1 MIDLLK
7 NKKYVVLDIE
17 TTGLDVHKDNV
28 VSVAFWAGDKSKFI
42 PVYHKEASYLP
53 QESIKKITK
62 IINKVDLIVG
72 HNIKF
77 DLKFLMKLNINF
89 TNKLIWDTGVAE
101 YIINS
106 QQEKFIPL
114 KDLIKKYNQEQ
125 EKGFIDFKDINAKDV
140 HLEDLREY
148 NLQDTKVTNIIFQQQ
163 LKKIGNNIKLRNLI
177 IGISSFGLVLADIEK
192 NGVKIDTEL
201 LKKKNAE
208 IQNRIKLLEQE
219 MFELLGED
227 RYDWINFNSNQHL
240 SAILFGGVI
249 KVKCK
254 SGIKIRTLKSGQKTK
269 VYPVLYDLPYYIDGL
284 GFSKKYTQLTKQ
296 GYYNVSYDVINSLK
310 GKTKRQKQ
318 FLEKY
323 KLWRKLQTLH
333 EKFFD
338 KYLQFVNDDGYIYP
352 NYNQTSTNTGRLSC
366 SNPNIQQVPRKSE
379 EIKEF
384 NIKEVFI
391 SRFEKGYIVEIDFS
405 QLEWR
410 VCAYLCQDPIMIQEI
425 KDGIDIH
432 RQNASLAFHI
442 PPEEVTKEQRQIAKM
457 VSFGLIYGQTAYGMA
472 KRVDIP
478 INTDKEAQKIIDAV
492 YSKYKNLKKW
502 HNELYYQALSKKKL
516 VNVSG
521 RSFIFNNPDK
531 QITNIKNYP
540 VQSFA
545 TADIVPLVLWCAW
558 AKVKKKFQDKAYP
571 INTVHDCI
579 IFDCASLEV
588 AKKVIKIVLTY
599 MRNTDKILYKLLG
612 TGFNVPLD
620 GEAEVGENWANMQ
633 TINI

>member
-1 MIDLLK
+1 MINLLK

-17 TTGLDVHKDNV
+17 TTGLSVQKDSV
-28 VSVAFWAGDKSKFI
+28 VSVAFWSGGQAKFI
-42 PVYHKEASYLP
+42 PVYHKESPYLP

-101 YIINS
+101 YILTS
-106 QQEKFIPL
+106 QQEKIISL
-114 KDLIKKYNQEQ
+114 KDLIKKYSPEQ
-125 EKGFIDFKDINAKDV
+125 EKGFIDFKDINAQEV
-140 HLEDLREY
+140 HLEDLKEY
-148 NLQDTKVTNIIFQQQ
+148 NLQDTKITNIIFQKQ
-163 LKKIGNNIKLRNLI
+163 LEKVENNVKLRNLI

-208 IQNRIKLLEQE
+208 IQNRIKLIEQE

-227 RYDWINFNSNQHL
+227 KYDWINFNSNQHL
-240 SAILFGGVI
+240 SAILFGGII
-249 KVKCK
+249 KIKCK
-254 SGIKIRTLKSGQKTK
+254 SGIKIRTLKSGQIK
-269 VYPVLYDLPYYIDGL
+269 VYPVLYDLPFYIDGL
-284 GFSKKYTQLTKQ
+284 GFSTNNTQLTKQ
-296 GYYNVSYDVINSLK
+296 GYYNVSHVVINSLK
-310 GKTKRQKQ
+310 GRTKRQKQ

-338 KYLQFVNDDGYIYP
+338 RYLQFTSEEGYIYT
-352 NYNQTSTNTGRLSC
+352 NFNQTTTNTGRISC
-366 SNPNIQQVPRKSE
+366 NNPNIQQVPRKNE
-379 EIKEF
+379 VVKEF
-384 NIKEVFI
+384 NIKEVFK
-391 SRFEKGYIVEIDFS
+391 SRFEKGYIAEIDFS

-410 VCAYLCQDPIMIQEI
+410 VCAYLCQDPVMIKEI
-425 KDGIDIH
+425 KEGVDAH
-432 RQNASLAFHI
+432 TQNASLVFHI

-457 VSFGLIYGQTAYGMA
+457 VSFGLIYGQSAYGMA

-478 INTDKEAQKIIDAV
+478 INTDKEAQKIIDVV

-558 AKVKKKFQDKAYP
+558 IDIKKRLNEKAYP

-588 AKKVIKIVLTY
+588 AKKVIKFVLTY
-599 MRNTDKILYKLLG
+599 MRNADKILYTLLG
-612 TGFNVPLD
+612 IRFNVPLD
-620 GEAEVGENWANMQ
+620 GEAVVGENWANMQ

>member
-17 TTGLDVHKDNV
+17 TTGLSVQKDSV
-28 VSVAFWAGDKSKFI
+28 VSVAFWSGGKSKFI
-42 PVYHKEASYLP
+42 PVYHKESPYLP
-53 QESIKKITK
+53 QESIEEITK
-62 IINKVDLIVG
+62 IINSVDLIVG

-77 DLKFLMKLNINF
+77 DVKFLSKYNVDF
-89 TNKLIWDTGVAE
+89 TSKLIWDTGVAE
-101 YIINS
+101 YILTS
-106 QQEKFIPL
+106 QQEKIISL
-114 KDLIKKYNQEQ
+114 KDLIKKYSLEQ
-125 EKGFIDFKDINAKDV
+125 EKGFIDFKNINAQEV
-140 HLEDLREY
+140 HLEDLKEY
-148 NLQDTKVTNIIFQQQ
+148 NLQDTKITNIIFQKQ
-163 LKKIGNNIKLRNLI
+163 LEKVGNNVKLRNLI

-240 SAILFGGVI
+240 SAILFGGII
-249 KVKCK
+249 KIKCK
-254 SGIKIRTLKSGQKTK
+254 SGIKIRTLKSGQIK
-269 VYPVLYDLPYYIDGL
+269 VYPVLYDLPFYIDGL
-284 GFSKKYTQLTKQ
+284 GFSTKNTHLTKQ
-296 GYYNVSYDVINSLK
+296 GYYNVSHDVINSLK
-310 GKTKRQKQ
+310 GRTKRQKR

-323 KLWRKLQTLH
+323 RLWRKLQTLH

-338 KYLQFVNDDGYIYP
+338 KYLQFTSEEGYIYP
-352 NYNQTSTNTGRLSC
+352 NYNQTTTNTGRLSC
-366 SNPNIQQVPRKSE
+366 NNPNIQQVPRKSE
-379 EIKEF
+379 VVKEF

-410 VCAYLCQDPIMIQEI
+410 VCAYLCQDPVMIKEI
-425 KDGIDIH
+425 KEGVDAH
-432 RQNASLAFHI
+432 TQNASLAFHI
-442 PPEEVTKEQRQIAKM
+442 PPEEVNKEHRQIAKT
-457 VSFGLIYGQTAYGMA
+457 VSFGLIYGQSAYGMA

-478 INTDKEAQKIIDAV
+478 INTPKEAQKIIDAV
-492 YSKYKNLKKW
+492 YSKYSNLKKW
-502 HNELYYQALSKKKL
+502 HNDLYYQALSKKKL
-516 VNVSG
+516 INISG

-540 VQSFA
+540 VQSLA
-545 TADIVPLVLWCAW
+545 TADIVPLVFWYAW
-558 AKVKKKFQDKAYP
+558 AEVKKKFQGKAYP

-599 MRNTDKILYKLLG
+599 IRNADKILHTLLG
-612 TGFNVPLD
+612 IRFNVPLD
-620 GEAEVGENWANMQ
+620 GEVEIGENWATMQ

>member
-17 TTGLDVHKDNV
+17 TTGLSVQDDSV
-28 VSVAFWAGDKSKFI
+28 VSVAFWSGGKSKFI
-42 PVYHKEASYLP
+42 PVYHKESHCLP
-53 QESIKKITK
+53 QESIKKIMK
-62 IINKVDLIVG
+62 IIDSVDLIVG

-77 DLKFLMKLNINF
+77 DLKFLMELNINF

-101 YIINS
+101 YILTS
-106 QQEKFIPL
+106 QQEKIISL
-114 KDLIKKYNQEQ
+114 KDLIKKYSQEQ
-125 EKGFIDFKDINAKDV
+125 EKGFIDFKNINAQEV
-140 HLEDLREY
+140 HLEDLKEY
-148 NLQDTKVTNIIFQQQ
+148 NLQDTKITNIIFQKQ
-163 LKKIGNNIKLRNLI
+163 LEKVGNNVKLRNLI

-219 MFELLGED
+219 MIELLGED

-240 SAILFGGVI
+240 SAILFGGII
-249 KVKCK
+249 KIKCK
-254 SGIKIRTLKSGQKTK
+254 SGIKIRTLKSGQVK
-269 VYPVLYDLPYYIDGL
+269 VYPVLYDLPFYIDGL

-296 GYYNVSYDVINSLK
+296 GYYNVSHDVINRLK

-323 KLWRKLQTLH
+323 KLWRKLQTLQ

-338 KYLQFVNDDGYIYP
+338 KYLQFTSEEGYIYP
-352 NYNQTSTNTGRLSC
+352 NYNQTTTNTGRLSC
-366 SNPNIQQVPRKSE
+366 NNPNIQQVPRKNE
-379 EIKEF
+379 VVKEF

-391 SRFEKGYIVEIDFS
+391 SRFNEGYIVEIDFS

-410 VCAYLCQDPIMIQEI
+410 VCAYLCQDPVMIKEI
-425 KDGIDIH
+425 KEGVDAH
-432 RQNASLAFHI
+432 TQNASLAFHI
-442 PPEEVTKEQRQIAKM
+442 PPEEVTKEHRQIAKM
-457 VSFGLIYGQTAYGMA
+457 VSFGLIYGQSAYGMA

-478 INTDKEAQKIIDAV
+478 INTEKEAQKIIDAV

-502 HNELYYQALSKKKL
+502 HNELYYQVLSKKKL

-545 TADIVPLVLWCAW
+545 TADIVPLVFWYAW
-558 AKVKKKFQDKAYP
+558 AEVKKKFQDKVYP

-588 AKKVIKIVLTY
+588 AKKVIKIVLTH
-599 MRNTDKILYKLLG
+599 MRNADKILYTLLG
-612 TGFNVPLD
+612 ITVNIPLD